1 MELKNL
7 GINVNKN
14 CNLNC
19 LDCLCGKAVD
29 ETISD
34 MVLDNL
40 FHDVSAIE
48 NLYLTGGEP
57 LMVPSIVK
65 NVSDKL
71 KHNKVD
77 FKTISITTNG
87 TFFDDDVKEA
97 LLSFEPAKL
106 KINVSYDGF
115 HFKAIREKILDPNLS
130 VKEAKRICDHRL
142 EEIYNFAE
150 NNGISFSLAKLPAIS
165 NMGRAKD
172 LPDKI
177 EKINTYN
184 EFTALGYYDISN
196 NYYNGE
202 IIIDTSGEILSCDYE
217 NSKVMELSI
226 GNILN
231 DSLENILYKRC
242 VCELIRHGY
251 TCYGDDVKIK
261 NYINIF
267 YKNNRN

>member
-48 NLYLTGGEP
+48 NFYLTGGEP

-87 TFFDDDVKEA
+87 TFFEDDVKDT
-97 LLSFEPAKL
+97 LLSFDLAKL

-115 HFKAIREKILDPNLS
+115 HFKAIREKNLRS
-130 VKEAKRICDHRL
+130 KLICK
-142 EEIYNFAE
+142 
-150 NNGISFSLAKLPAIS
+150 GSKK
-165 NMGRAKD
+165 NM
-172 LPDKI
+172 
-177 EKINTYN
+177 
-184 EFTALGYYDISN
+184 
-196 NYYNGE
+196 
-202 IIIDTSGEILSCDYE
+202 
-217 NSKVMELSI
+217 
-226 GNILN
+226 
-231 DSLENILYKRC
+231 
-242 VCELIRHGY
+242 
-251 TCYGDDVKIK
+251 
-261 NYINIF
+261 
-267 YKNNRN
+267 